1 METIGTW
8 FRSSPVHDI
17 CLLVSREETAVTAE
31 SSSKT
36 GPLASASILGCSPLS
51 LLGSVLPV
59 LFLSNCSLHR
69 GRQSLCERQTADL
82 NARHVPSTL
91 GWPWGKVASC
101 LLFIPYPLRAR
112 SAWPAPLCTCAVNR
126 VKLLPAWE
134 VQVCDSGRHSRGCSV
149 LSSQKGKRILSF
161 WFPVITWLTG
171 MVPRNSEFR
180 PQIVVSNSDK
190 NSWKMLRPNCGHWA
204 WTWNCQSRLG
214 VL

>member
-1 METIGTW
+1 MIGTW

-59 LFLSNCSLHR
+59 LFLSNCSLRR
-69 GRQSLCERQTADL
+69 GRQSLCERQTVDL

-91 GWPWGKVASC
+91 GWPWRKVASC
-101 LLFIPYPLRAR
+101 LLFIPYPLPAH

-126 VKLLPAWE
+126 VKMLPAGE
-134 VQVCDSGRHSRGCSV
+134 RQDCDSGRHSRECSV
-149 LSSQKGKRILSF
+149 LSSQKGNWILSF
-161 WFPVITWLTG
+161 WFTVIAWLTC
-171 MVPRNSEFR
+171 MLTRNSEFR
-180 PQIVVSNSDK
+180 QRIVV
-190 NSWKMLRPNCGHWA
+190 
-204 WTWNCQSRLG
+204 
-214 VL
+214 